1 MERVS
6 ISSRALR
13 AANFF
18 LHAAAPA
25 NETRRG
31 GSKQP
36 RLGGGAG
43 AGPLEASA
51 RLVLGGRQRGGG
63 GGRWVP
69 LELGQLRLQGSVR
82 LLQRGELRAEL
93 LQLLGRRAARGARLL
108 QGGQLD
114 ARLLPLLGGR
124 GDRGR
129 VRRLQGGVLG
139 AQLLQL
145 LGGRTGLGGVC
156 RLQGRVLGAQCPQLF
171 AACV

>member
-82 LLQRGELRAEL
+82 LLQ
-93 LQLLGRRAARGARLL
+93 
-108 QGGQLD
+108 GGQLD

-145 LGGRTGLGGVC
+145 LGGRTALGGVC